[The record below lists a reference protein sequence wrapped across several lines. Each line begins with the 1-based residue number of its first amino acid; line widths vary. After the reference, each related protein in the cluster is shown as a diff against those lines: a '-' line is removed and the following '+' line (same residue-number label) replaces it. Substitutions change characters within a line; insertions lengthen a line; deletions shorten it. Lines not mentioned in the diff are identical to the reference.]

1 MLVMIGASASG
12 KTEIAKILIKKYGF
26 SKLVTY
32 TTREMRAGEVNGVDY
47 HFISLEEFERKKK
60 KREFLE
66 TAQYNDTFYGSPKKG
81 ADENKVII
89 VDPKG
94 ANSIFRKKIPKTV
107 FIYLETDQL
116 IRRVRMLNHGGTPN
130 LNTLIGTITAI
141 NTPNAF
147 PAEANLIITYDEPI
161 TVAGGINGAVDQNQI
176 TVENTFILVKGRV
189 L

>member
-32 TTREMRAGEVNGVDY
+32 TTRPMRDGEIDGVDY
-47 HFISLEEFERKKK
+47 HFISLEEFDKKKK

-66 TAQYNDTFYGSPKKG
+66 SAQYNNTFYGSPKKG

-94 ANSIFRKKIPKTV
+94 ANSIFRKKIPKTI

-116 IRRVRMLNHGGTPN
+116 IRRVRMMNRGDKLEDVETRFIQDKKHFRKSKFTH
-130 LNTLIGTITAI
+130 LDHIVNTSSHTLVEL
-141 NTPNAF
+141 
-147 PAEANLIITYDEPI
+147 AEKIFTLYKND
-161 TVAGGINGAVDQNQI
+161 VMDQD
-176 TVENTFILVKGRV
+176 
-189 L
+189 

>member
-32 TTREMRAGEVNGVDY
+32 TTREMRASEVNGVDY

-116 IRRVRMLNHGGTPN
+116 IRRVRMLNRGDKLEDVEARFVKDKKHFRKSRFTHLDHVVNTSSHTLDELAENIYN
-130 LNTLIGTITAI
+130 LYKNDIK
-141 NTPNAF
+141 
-147 PAEANLIITYDEPI
+147 
-161 TVAGGINGAVDQNQI
+161 NQD
-176 TVENTFILVKGRV
+176 
-189 L
+189 